1 VVEGQLQI
9 GQVAAR
15 AGVSVDTVRYYERR
29 LLLQRA
35 YRSSG
40 GFRLFPEETVAR
52 IRFIKQ
58 AQGIGVSL
66 DDIRELLVTTGGAAQ
81 CRRVRDLLQKKLC
94 ELDDQMKAMR
104 TFRRTLSRH
113 LAACETE
120 SEKHGAAADC
130 PVVVELAA
138 TVRTRE
144 KSDEKNSNIADRDRP
159 GGGCRLSALHHRRVS
174 RALIPVWS
182 GRCLR
187 RLDATVTYFRWNPLP
202 R

>member
-1 VVEGQLQI
+1 MGEGQLQI
-9 GQVAAR
+9 GQVATR

-29 LLLQRA
+29 RLLQCA

-58 AQGIGVSL
+58 AQEIGVSL
-66 DDIRELLVTTGGAAQ
+66 DDIKELLVSAGGAAQ
-81 CRRVRDLLQKKLC
+81 CRRVRDLLRKKLS

-120 SEKHGAAADC
+120 LEKHGAAADC
-130 PVVVELAA
+130 PVMVELA
-138 TVRTRE
+138 TSTR
-144 KSDEKNSNIADRDRP
+144 R
-159 GGGCRLSALHHRRVS
+159 S
-174 RALIPVWS
+174 RKK
-182 GRCLR
+182 R
-187 RLDATVTYFRWNPLP
+187 
-202 R
+202 